1 MQWKKANPSQSAI
14 GLSWH
19 PFVGNS
25 QQRINHQLGFCST
38 KMHSFVLSTALA
50 LKLFKGNTIGLAF
63 HTFVALNYWYYIMK
77 TSSRLVLCPREPV
90 LNHKM
95 AHMRKTLRENWCL
108 NMAKLI
114 AFQMQNVIIWHLKP
128 IEDNNVNVFFAP
140 GVIIYLLGSVEGH
153 YAALLF
159 IQKHQRP
166 SKIPSY
172 SYYSIN
178 VSVSYYLFD
187 LPCTGTS
194 A

>member
-1 MQWKKANPSQSAI
+1 MRLKKANLSQSAI

-25 QQRINHQLGFCST
+25 QQRINHQLRFCST

-50 LKLFKGNTIGLAF
+50 LKLFKGNTMGLAF
-63 HTFVALNYWYYIMK
+63 RTFAALNYWYYIIK
-77 TSSRLVLCPREPV
+77 TSLKLALCPREPV

-95 AHMRKTLRENWCL
+95 AHMRKTLRERERENVCL
-108 NMAKLI
+108 NMAKLRV
-114 AFQMQNVIIWHLKP
+114 FQNQNVIIWHPKP

-159 IQKHQRP
+159 IRKP
-166 SKIPSY
+166 SETIKNTI
-172 SYYSIN
+172 I
-178 VSVSYYLFD
+178 
-187 LPCTGTS
+187 
-194 A
+194 